1 MGSIRN
7 IFWIALVF
15 LFACSQSKVDDSVS
29 KAEVFEPKGEGNLFI
44 IGGGTRSLSLMED
57 MVRVADLQ
65 DDDYVLVFSQS
76 SSEPDTSFH
85 YVNIQFKEVS
95 QATVIHVDSAAVQ
108 TMNVDSI
115 SGAQLIY
122 ITGGDQN
129 RFLNSVPEKVIDA
142 IIAAYENGSTIAGTS
157 AGAAL
162 MSSVMIT
169 GDQKLEEEY
178 RSTYPWL
185 NYDNGIY
192 KEGLGLVDSIIV
204 DQHFVARSRYNRI
217 ISAMADKNLPL
228 GAGIDEST
236 ALVVGPDFCQV
247 MGEGQVLIFERPEEY
262 SNYNSRI
269 GFRSLKIHSFLP
281 GDTIN
286 LNELP

>member
-1 MGSIRN
+1 VGSIRN
-7 IFWIALVF
+7 IIWLALLF
-15 LFACSQSKVDDSVS
+15 LFACTQSKVE
-29 KAEVFEPKGEGNLFI
+29 KIEAKPEVFKPKGKGTLFI
-44 IGGGTRSLSLMED
+44 IGGGKRPLSLMED
-57 MVRVADLQ
+57 MVRVVDLQ
-65 DDDYVLVFSQS
+65 GDDYILVMSQS

-95 QATVIHVDSAAVQ
+95 QAPVIHVDSAAVQ
-108 TMNVDSI
+108 SMSIDSI

-129 RFLNSVPEKVIDA
+129 RFLNAVPDGA
-142 IIAAYENGSTIAGTS
+142 IEAIRAAYEKGSTIAGTS

-192 KEGLGLVDSIIV
+192 KEGLELVDSMII
-204 DQHFVARSRYNRI
+204 DQHFIARSRYNRI

-236 ALVVGPDFCQV
+236 ALVVGPEFCQV

-262 SNYNSRI
+262 SNYNNRI
-269 GFRSLKIHSFLP
+269 GFKNLKIHSFLP
-281 GDTIN
+281 GDTMN

>member
-1 MGSIRN
+1 VGSIKHILWLA
-7 IFWIALVF
+7 IFF
-15 LFACSQSKVDDSVS
+15 LFACNQSKVE
-29 KAEVFEPKGEGNLFI
+29 KIEAKPEVFKSKGKGSLFI
-44 IGGGTRSLSLMED
+44 IGGGKRSLSLMED

-65 DDDYVLVFSQS
+65 DDDYVLVMSQS

-85 YVNIQFKEVS
+85 YVNIQLEEVS
-95 QATVIHVDSAAVQ
+95 QVPIIHVDSAAVQ
-108 TMNVDSI
+108 NMSTDSI
-115 SGAQLIY
+115 IEAKLIY

-129 RFLNSVPEKVIDA
+129 RFLNAVPEKA
-142 IIAAYENGSTIAGTS
+142 IEAIRAAYEKGATTAGTS

-178 RSTYPWL
+178 SSTYPWL

-192 KEGLGLVDSIIV
+192 KEGLGLLDSIII

-247 MGEGQVLIFERPEEY
+247 MGEGQVLIFERPEEF
-262 SNYNSRI
+262 SNHNNRI
-269 GFRSLKIHSFLP
+269 GFRNLKMHSFLP

>member
-1 MGSIRN
+1 
-7 IFWIALVF
+7 LLF
-15 LFACSQSKVDDSVS
+15 LFACTQNKVE
-29 KAEVFEPKGEGNLFI
+29 KTEAKPEIFKPKGHGSLFI
-44 IGGGTRSLSLMED
+44 IGGGGRPLSLMEN
-57 MVRVADLQ
+57 MIQVADLQ
-65 DDDYVLVFSQS
+65 DDDYVLVMSQS

-85 YVNIQFKEVS
+85 YVNIQFEEVS
-95 QATVIHVDSAAVQ
+95 QAPVIHVDSAAVQ
-108 TMNVDSI
+108 SMSTDSI

-129 RFLNSVPEKVIDA
+129 RFLNAVPEKA
-142 IIAAYENGSTIAGTS
+142 IEAIRVAYEKGSTIAGTS

-169 GDQKLEEEY
+169 GDQQLQEEY

-217 ISAMADKNLPL
+217 ISAMADRNLPL

-236 ALVVGPDFCQV
+236 ALVVSLGFCQV
-247 MGEGQVLIFERPEEY
+247 MGEGQVLIFERPEKYSEY
-262 SNYNSRI
+262 KNRI
-269 GFRSLKIHSFLP
+269 GFKNLKIHSFLP